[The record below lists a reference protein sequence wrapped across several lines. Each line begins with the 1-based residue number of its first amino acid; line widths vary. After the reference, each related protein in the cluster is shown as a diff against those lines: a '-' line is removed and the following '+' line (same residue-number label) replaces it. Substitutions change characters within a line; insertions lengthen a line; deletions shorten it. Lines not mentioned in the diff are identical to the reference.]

1 MLISNDLIN
10 YLVEAGQ
17 SVHESLKKINENKM
31 KIIFV
36 VSSNGMLLGSFS
48 DGDLRRLLTKGK
60 DINLSDEIASVMN
73 TSVKSS
79 SINSHKSDI
88 ENLFV

>member
-31 KIIFV
+31 KIIFCCI
-36 VSSNGMLLGSFS
+36 F
-48 DGDLRRLLTKGK
+48 
-60 DINLSDEIASVMN
+60 
-73 TSVKSS
+73 
-79 SINSHKSDI
+79 
-88 ENLFV
+88 